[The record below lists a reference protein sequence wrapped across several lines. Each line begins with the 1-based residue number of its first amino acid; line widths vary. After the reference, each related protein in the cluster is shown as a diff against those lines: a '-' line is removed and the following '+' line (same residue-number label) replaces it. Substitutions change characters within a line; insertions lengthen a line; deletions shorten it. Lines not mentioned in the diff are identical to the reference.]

1 MPEILDARGLACPQP
16 VVLARKA
23 MQQYAEVIVIVDDAV
38 ARENVKKLASGQGYS
53 VSEESSG
60 TDTRITITRGDACVM
75 GVSEAI
81 RSGPIVV
88 VISSS
93 VMGSGDDTLGG
104 ILMKSFLH
112 TLTEADQVPDTM
124 LLFNSGVKLAIQG
137 SEVLD
142 DLKALADAG
151 VRILSCGTCLNYFE
165 IKDKLAVGE
174 VTNMYDI
181 AGAMLGAGR
190 LVRI

>member
-1 MPEILDARGLACPQP
+1 MPEIVDARGLACPQP
-16 VVLARKA
+16 VVLTRKA
-23 MQQYAEVIVIVDDAV
+23 MQQYAELIVIVDDAV

-60 TDTRITITRGDACVM
+60 NETRLTLIRGDACTTAI
-75 GVSEAI
+75 SEPVL
-81 RSGPIVV
+81 SGPVVV

-93 VMGSGDDTLGG
+93 VMGSGDDTLGNV
-104 ILMKSFLH
+104 LMKSFLH
-112 TLTEADQVPDTM
+112 TLTEADQAPDTM
-124 LLFNSGVKLAIQG
+124 LLFNSGVKLAVQG

-142 DLKALADAG
+142 DLKALAGAG
-151 VRILSCGTCLNYFE
+151 VRILSCGTCLNFFE